1 MKAVIRN
8 LALNPYG
15 APTVFMTGGWMNLKR
30 VCHRKEPSSSAE
42 ISSRTAG
49 FSCNLN
55 KTRSAGFKGL
65 IAVSM
70 YIAAK
75 NTMIATSYPSTR
87 FSVSRWCESK
97 GLSSLLD
104 ILSVA
109 RWEIWCVWFC
119 LALLHY
125 KQAAITTI
133 YSNRS
138 GQQSMTLLGSLTYT
152 WKNVFGLQG
161 HHLALFLSTGLP
173 EFLWLL
179 FYIIIIIM
187 PFSVFCYY

>member
-1 MKAVIRN
+1 MFKIWFQAWWFCYFAQWTIRAHYNREPALQTKAVIRN

-30 VCHRKEPSSSAE
+30 VCHRKEPSSSTE

-65 IAVSM
+65 IAISM
-70 YIAAK
+70 RIAAK
-75 NTMIATSYPSTR
+75 NTMIATSYPSTH
-87 FSVSRWCESK
+87 FSVSSSPVSRWCESK

-125 KQAAITTI
+125 KT
-133 YSNRS
+133 S
-138 GQQSMTLLGSLTYT
+138 GYHNNLQQ
-152 WKNVFGLQG
+152 
-161 HHLALFLSTGLP
+161 
-173 EFLWLL
+173 
-179 FYIIIIIM
+179 
-187 PFSVFCYY
+187 